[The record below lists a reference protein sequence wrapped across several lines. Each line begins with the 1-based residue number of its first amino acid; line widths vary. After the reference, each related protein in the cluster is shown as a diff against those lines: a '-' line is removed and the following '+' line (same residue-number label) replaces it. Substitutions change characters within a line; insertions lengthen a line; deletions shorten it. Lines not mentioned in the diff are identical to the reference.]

1 MRGGRRVLLVV
12 MAHLDGQNNSW
23 IKISH
28 TSLTTDQQAW
38 SSLQGNRNL
47 CFHDTKHH
55 STDLQG
61 ARGEGWGTGRGVG
74 HGERGGARGEGWGM
88 GRGVGHGERGGAQG
102 EGVAMHDIIR
112 TLGGGGKYFSSSL
125 LTCP

>member
-1 MRGGRRVLLVV
+1 MAEKGEGRRQREEREGGKGGVRGGRRVLLIV

-23 IKISH
+23 IKILH

-55 STDLQG
+55 STD
-61 ARGEGWGTGRGVG
+61 EGWGTGRGVG
-74 HGERGGARGEGWGM
+74 QCM
-88 GRGVGHGERGGAQG
+88 T
-102 EGVAMHDIIR
+102 IIR
-112 TLGGGGKYFSSSL
+112 TLGGGGKHFSS
-125 LTCP
+125 

>member
-1 MRGGRRVLLVV
+1 MRGGRGVRGGRRVLLFV

-74 HGERGGARGEGWGM
+74 HG
-88 GRGVGHGERGGAQG
+88 
-102 EGVAMHDIIR
+102 
-112 TLGGGGKYFSSSL
+112 
-125 LTCP
+125 